1 MAVRV
6 VPYSEAWP
14 SEFAAVRAEL
24 LAAFRD
30 DTILIE
36 HIGSTSVPGL
46 CAKPV
51 IDVLVGASSLENIEV
66 AIPRLAAAQYEYV
79 NKYEV
84 EIPTR
89 RYFVRQESRGPRV
102 HVHAVVERS
111 KIWNEHLTF
120 RGALRSNTATRDAYA
135 LLKINVA
142 YAHKNDKAAYTAA
155 KAPFITRILDSPAS
169 SVVSEG

>member
-14 SEFAAVRAEL
+14 GDFAAIRTEL
-24 LAAFRD
+24 LAAFND

-51 IDVLVGASSLENIEV
+51 IDVLVGALSLKDIEV

-79 NKYEV
+79 SKYEV
-84 EIPTR
+84 QLPMR
-89 RYFVRQESRGPRV
+89 RYFVRQESHSLRV
-102 HVHAVVERS
+102 HVHAVVKGS
-111 KIWNEHLTF
+111 KIWNEHLAF
-120 RGALRSNTATRDAYA
+120 RQALRANIGTRDAYA
-135 LLKINVA
+135 QLKFALAQV
-142 YAHKNDKAAYTAA
+142 HESDKAAYTAA
-155 KAPFITRILDSPAS
+155 KAPFITRILKSPAS
-169 SVVSEG
+169 AVASEG

>member
-6 VPYSEAWP
+6 VPYSKAWP
-14 SEFAAVRAEL
+14 SEFAAVRSEL

-51 IDVLVGASSLENIEV
+51 IDVLVGTSSLENIEV

-84 EIPTR
+84 EIPMR

-102 HVHAVVERS
+102 HVHAVVEGS

-120 RGALRSNTATRDAYA
+120 RGALRANTATRDAYA
-135 LLKINVA
+135 LLKINLA
-142 YAHKNDKAAYTAA
+142 HSHKNDKAAYTAA
-155 KAPFITRILDSPAS
+155 KASFITQILNSSAS